1 MKQLSKI
8 LAAGAGLFAL
18 LCLGAYALI
27 ESGEVVVLRAAP
39 EDGHG
44 FLARLWVVDY
54 DERPWISTTDPSKTD
69 WVPWLRGHETVEV
82 ERGGI
87 ASCRR
92 PVFTDKNEL
101 RSELNTLLNAKYRI
115 PMYGS
120 HFLRLIGGAESNED
134 LRIWIRLDPCGGSG
148 PAARDSPPSF

>member
-69 WVPWLRGHETVEV
+69 WIPWLRAHSRIEL
-82 ERGGI
+82 ERRGL

-92 PVFTDKNEL
+92 VRFSTE
-101 RSELNTLLNAKYRI
+101 RETSRQLNTLLHAKYRI
-115 PMYGS
+115 PSYGS
-120 HFLRLIGGAESNED
+120 EFLKVVGRAKRD
-134 LRIWIRLDPCGGSG
+134 ADQRIWIRLEPCASS
-148 PAARDSPPSF
+148 R